1 MHNLETPRMVYRA
14 CGSVLLE
21 SGAYSIRVVADQAE
35 LSAALADG
43 WHLDQYAAK
52 DAAEAPEPAEK
63 LPEPAASTRADLE
76 AEARALGVKFDGRWG
91 DKRLSDAIAAKKAAA

>member
-1 MHNLETPRMVYRA
+1 MVYRA
-14 CGSVLLE
+14 CGPVLLE

-52 DAAEAPEPAEK
+52 DAAEAPAPVAPA
-63 LPEPAASTRADLE
+63 PVSAPTRADLE
-76 AEARALGVKFDGRWG
+76 AEAHALGVKFDGRWG
-91 DKRLSDAIAAKKAAA
+91 DKRLSDAIAAKKAPA